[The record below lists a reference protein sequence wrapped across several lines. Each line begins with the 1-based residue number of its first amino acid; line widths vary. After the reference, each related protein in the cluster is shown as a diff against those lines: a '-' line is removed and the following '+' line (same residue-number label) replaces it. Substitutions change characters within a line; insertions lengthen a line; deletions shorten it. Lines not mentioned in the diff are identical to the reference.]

1 MKRTLIIFSSLILIL
16 SFCGKKGPIQPPVIK
31 VPQKIENADA
41 KQRGD
46 KILLRWANPT
56 AYSDGSPL
64 SEIKEIE
71 IRLLEE
77 TEKSE
82 ESTEESAEE
91 SSSEKKKAFPEISLE
106 KFRAKSELEK
116 VIKKDE
122 FSDYRR
128 QFKKDSF
135 EFEYRYDLPEV
146 NFTLKRFIFALK
158 VKDSREKSSEFSK
171 LLSVRPRVVPLPP
184 QEVQAALHEDR
195 IEVRWK
201 KPEKNIDNSTPAEVR
216 GYNLYRRKEGEFFSR
231 LNSSL
236 IIENRYS
243 DKDFRFGEVYH
254 YMVRASCT
262 KSSPFW
268 ESADSETTEILT
280 EDIFAPGPPS
290 GLISVAGEDFISLS
304 WNINKEKDLL
314 GYNVWRKEEDQ
325 AEYILLTPQSIQANV
340 YNDYAVEKNKRYH
353 YAITAQDIRGNES
366 EKSEIVAEEIRE
378 KL

>member
-1 MKRTLIIFSSLILIL
+1 MKRTLIIFSSLILVL

-31 VPQKIENADA
+31 VPQKIENLEA

-46 KILLRWANPT
+46 NILLRWANPT

-71 IRLLEE
+71 IWLLEE
-77 TEKSE
+77 TE
-82 ESTEESAEE
+82 ESEESAEE
-91 SSSEKKKAFPEISLE
+91 SSSEKKKASPKISME
-106 KFRAKSELEK
+106 KFREKSKLEK

-128 QFKKDSF
+128 QFNKDSF
-135 EFEYRYDLPEV
+135 EFECWHDLPEV

-171 LLSVRPRVVPLPP
+171 LLSVKPRIVPLPP
-184 QEVQAALHEDR
+184 QEVQSALYEDR

-268 ESADSETTEILT
+268 ESADSGTAEILT
-280 EDIFAPGPPS
+280 EDIFAPAPPS

-304 WNINKEKDLL
+304 WDINKEKDLL
-314 GYNVWRKEEDQ
+314 GYNVWRKEEGQ
-325 AEYILLTPQSIQANV
+325 GEYIPLTPQPIQENV
-340 YNDYAVEKNKRYH
+340 YNDYAVEMNKRYY

-366 EKSEIVAEEIRE
+366 EKSETVAEEIKE